1 LLRRSQFVN
10 KAGIAQV
17 CSGFSTRALGIST
30 EIKIGALR
38 KKQARQL
45 IILNLLFFDRSMQ
58 NMKRKV
64 DAIMPQVSKL
74 KKLEN

>member
-17 CSGFSTRALGIST
+17 GPGFSTRALGIST